1 MRTAQIPFYTS
12 LVYWSVSIKFKSDFI
27 PTPAW
32 CQKVMPECHKNE
44 FGVKIL
50 FYLSIGDD
58 AQRALKVMPAWHMI

>member
-1 MRTAQIPFYTS
+1 MSTYDLGIFS
-12 LVYWSVSIKFKSDFI
+12 
-27 PTPAW
+27 TPVLFRCSGKA
-32 CQKVMPECHKNE
+32 CQKVMPEWHKNE